1 MSGRKGTD
9 TPAAFCSEAAA
20 RIEHEIGTAL
30 TAMRGYLKLLLSEA
44 HGRLNPEQW
53 SFAAE
58 ARRSTERVELLLA
71 NLMALA
77 TNPSS
82 DPTPQTARK
91 PLALRDCL
99 ERAEASAWP
108 LLEERGVRVA
118 YDLEPDL
125 DLVLG
130 DPDAIERVF
139 VNLLS
144 NAVKFA
150 PEGSRI
156 RIAISAAELAR
167 GAVVCVSVADEGPG
181 VDAALA
187 ERIFEPFFRGE
198 SSAQGAGLG
207 LTICR
212 RIVESHGG
220 SIEAVPGLGYGLF
233 RVELPAAVEE

>member
-1 MSGRKGTD
+1 MSGREGTD
-9 TPAAFCSEAAA
+9 TPEAFRSEAAA

-30 TAMRGYLKLLLSEA
+30 TAMRGFLKLLLSEA
-44 HGRLNPEQW
+44 HGSLNPEQW
-53 SFAAE
+53 SFVAE
-58 ARRSTERVELLLA
+58 ARRSTERVQLLLA

-77 TNPSS
+77 ANASS
-82 DPTPQTARK
+82 DPTLLASRK
-91 PLALRDCL
+91 PLALRECL

-118 YDLEPDL
+118 YDFELVP

-156 RIAISAAELAR
+156 RIATGAAEIEHSTLL
-167 GAVVCVSVADEGPG
+167 CVSVADEGPG
-181 VDAALA
+181 VEAALA
-187 ERIFEPFFRGE
+187 ERILEPFFRGA

-207 LTICR
+207 LTISR

-220 SIEAVPGLGYGLF
+220 TILAVPGLGYGLF
-233 RVELPAAVEE
+233 RVVLPAAVEE